1 LDEFS
6 ALPNRISIT
15 PALSIPEEE
24 LQFRFSRSSGP
35 GGQHV
40 NKSETRV
47 ELLFDVAGSPS
58 LSDWQ
63 RQRILQR
70 LAGYIDAAGV
80 LHLVASSER
89 SQLRNREE
97 VVERFCALAAA
108 ALRVLKRRRPT
119 QPTQASRERRLAGK
133 TRRGEL
139 KKGRGK
145 VEEW

>member
-1 LDEFS
+1 MDETS
-6 ALPNRISIT
+6 AHPNRISIT

-47 ELLFDVAGSPS
+47 ELLFDVTGSPS

-70 LAGYIDAAGV
+70 LAGQIDAAGV

-97 VVERFCALAAA
+97 VVERFCTLVAG
-108 ALRVLKRRRPT
+108 ALRVQKHRRAT
-119 QPTQASRERRLAGK
+119 QPTRASRERRLAGK
-133 TRRGEL
+133 ARRGEI

-145 VEEW
+145 IEDW